1 MCLLIFHPPKI
12 RFEGPAGRQHHA
24 MEIQSLV
31 KLIGPKCLEPWPQ
44 HLIARAQARQLEL
57 PCDPMM
63 CQEQTAIARTFNDE
77 RFEEWEERRAK
88 AKVKP
93 WIVWVLLHLLGA
105 DANDPVV
112 DPWLSQP
119 CAEARRK
126 HGLNF
131 TKLQVLSWK
140 HYREGKSEKFVE
152 SSADPELLRVAK
164 ETWRFQDALQ
174 DVKSCPA
181 ALVVAAGILMLFEVT
196 FTYSF
201 GTNMEYEKH
210 FHRMHLY
217 QRQVI
222 DNIQL
227 IKEVMDMFWWPVKE
241 TVHMQNRISTWLQ
254 ERVEKSMPHWD
265 PEEERETT
273 DEAHLQAAR
282 DCYVAVLGW
291 VQAWEDWF
299 PYSGTLVAL
308 LRHGQRA
315 GALAQGRRDVVDH
328 DVDVMVGV
336 VSEMAWLA
344 LRWTINVKLRDRGW
358 DTCFGRTSVDAPNL
372 NSHEYRMA
380 REDLILCTREN
391 PAISLDV
398 GSYIIGG
405 HQVVYAQRQSLQ
417 PEDVEVWA
425 LATTLRCAW
434 CAQLSAECLA
444 AEAAYGVNFTA
455 LQETWLVASELLSP
469 CPAAVLVSSALLMR
483 LEMDVLDAIRTNWEH
498 ENLFHRISLYEHA
511 MVDAGNR
518 LQVISDHF
526 WPLSSAWDLHFGGRS
541 LKIEDL
547 KKSTD
552 FMSPGSSG
560 PQITDEAHA
569 QAGREALEDVA
580 AIMSS
585 LGLEWWPCRGTLIAL
600 LRHGARSGA
609 LAPSLDASRRDVV
622 DHDVDVMVGVP
633 SVAAWSSTLRWL
645 VDAQLRQRGEW
656 GLFEMVEA
664 GYSNLN
670 EKWHCLALPDVVKR
684 QQRGYLT
691 DEPWLHS
698 GLTLEDVEVLR
709 RRAAQLDAEGYMSMT
724 PYFASCDLSKKESKS
739 LWLLI
744 LLKLP
749 SLRRR
754 RPSFFACRRS
764 LGEVRGA
771 VTRNCPAQVVAAAE
785 VSSLQE
791 SLPESHEVG
800 DAVQAVCPDDGASR
814 PGIIQA
820 ANADGSYAVRWLG
833 AGQST
838 SDVEPREIEQVSGK
852 FALGDA
858 VQVDDQRGKLVA
870 KQADTFTIC
879 WEDGSES
886 EISAFEVKPV
896 LIPFEQL
903 EVHRVYHSGAF
914 VDFGAEVMGNLPTA
928 YVLTQDGSRIGKFDP
943 ITEHLKRNQKIQV
956 TGHGGHL
963 STSDGDGD
971 VASSSSSSEDEED
984 LEEENL
990 ILESTWN
997 SGQKSAEYRLKNGVP
1012 MQVDFEAKV
1021 RVNLASRRSTQL
1033 RQVDSTGAA
1042 MPGWAPGGRATANE
1056 HRSSV
1061 QAAAGAAEPPTAS
1074 GTESEDGDEALERVQ
1089 EMLPQPVEIL
1099 QAEKSRQWLL
1109 SENHRQCF
1117 LRSPRLY
1124 GKNKALAETREE
1136 QVSMID
1142 YLDACKKHME
1152 AAKMHME
1159 KGKTLYHDAEHA
1171 EDEVAFESAGK
1182 WFALAIDE
1190 LNKLHAL
1197 KDLPPLGGHVDGDL
1211 QEEHRTLSCR
1221 GFLNLAMCNLKARH
1235 FQAALEN
1242 SEQALSLDASCAKA
1256 YYRKAQALEA
1266 LGKDVEALAV
1276 WRQALKHQPEDALIR
1291 RKLRAA
1297 ASTVRTQRS
1306 WQRRA
1311 AAGACHGT
1319 DCGAVERRARAERLQ
1334 GILDRAAEYVAVD
1347 EVRKGELSRICRVF
1361 GAGASLDDEIKHLDR
1376 LFSECVARKPR
1387 HKDLQLSP
1395 DEVSFL
1401 SSLGVSLPCHSL
1413 DLSASRTARQLVERL
1428 ERGEALRPQEEQF
1441 LREQR
1446 RLLGVQ

>member
-724 PYFASCDLSKKESKS
+724 PYFASCDLSN
-739 LWLLI
+739 
-744 LLKLP
+744 LP
-749 SLRRR
+749 QNVEERKQIS
-754 RPSFFACRRS
+754 
-764 LGEVRGA
+764 
-771 VTRNCPAQVVAAAE
+771 VAADLAE
-785 VSSLQE
+785 A
-791 SLPESHEVG
+791 
-800 DAVQAVCPDDGASR
+800 AV
-814 PGIIQA
+814 
-820 ANADGSYAVRWLG
+820 
-833 AGQST
+833 
-838 SDVEPREIEQVSGK
+838 
-852 FALGDA
+852 
-858 VQVDDQRGKLVA
+858 
-870 KQADTFTIC
+870 
-879 WEDGSES
+879 
-886 EISAFEVKPV
+886 FE
-896 LIPFEQL
+896 
-903 EVHRVYHSGAF
+903 
-914 VDFGAEVMGNLPTA
+914 AEAPL
-928 YVLTQDGSRIGKFDP
+928 LLR
-943 ITEHLKRNQKIQV
+943 LQKILGRSAGRSHQKLSSSSRSRSR
-956 TGHGGHL
+956 GHL